1 MKSMEVH
8 FGVIR
13 DKNSIH
19 AGLLHSRSSNHQ
31 LAICFNSEGKL
42 LVRICTVT
50 DLVVENDVVSVVLQP
65 QPGNRQSEFRI
76 PLDRIQSIYPIREFN
91 EEGDHEHPVDKKS

>member
-1 MKSMEVH
+1 MEVH

-31 LAICFNSEGKL
+31 LAICFNNEGKL
-42 LVRICTVT
+42 LVRICTVA
-50 DLVVENDVVSVVLQP
+50 DLIVENDVVSVTLRP
-65 QPGNRQSEFRI
+65 EPGSQQSDFKI

-91 EEGDHEHPVDKKS
+91 EEGDHEQPAEKEG